1 MKVSLQNYNSI
12 SIPTYVINLPE
23 RQDRKRHIEKEFY
36 GREEFDLRIVKAVK
50 NSIGAIGLWKSI
62 RRIIKETYI
71 KGEDDVIII
80 CEDDHFFTKAY
91 QRDHFLSQV
100 IRASQLGTHI
110 LYGGVHGFGNAV
122 LVEEGFFWFDWN
134 FGTQFLVVFRP
145 AFKRILDSRFSS
157 NDVADLFLSSHLPN
171 KLVVFPFIS
180 KQKEFGYSDVTV
192 ANNQKGHMSFKT
204 NRTEERLTK
213 YLSIMKRYNIH

>member
-1 MKVSLQNYNSI
+1 MPLYFLLNKKAEAVS
-12 SIPTYVINLPE
+12 
-23 RQDRKRHIEKEFY
+23 
-36 GREEFDLRIVKAVK
+36 
-50 NSIGAIGLWKSI
+50 
-62 RRIIKETYI
+62 
-71 KGEDDVIII
+71 
-80 CEDDHFFTKAY
+80 
-91 QRDHFLSQV
+91 
-100 IRASQLGTHI
+100 
-110 LYGGVHGFGNAV
+110 
-122 LVEEGFFWFDWN
+122 
-134 FGTQFLVVFRP
+134 RP

-204 NRTEERLTK
+204 TRTEERLTK